1 MMKMKQLGIS
11 IGLSAAVLS
20 APFASMASAADL
32 SIEIENLTRSTFFTP
47 LIVAAHPAG
56 TSLFELGDAASS
68 EIQAIAE
75 GGDTSGAETLL
86 TGIGATQDNNPA
98 AGLLEAGASTT
109 ATLNTDGTSNVLLS
123 VAGMILPTNDGFV
136 ALNAIEI
143 PSEAGTYVYYAK
155 AYDSGTEANDEIVGS
170 GMPGQAGFPAPEPV
184 AATLGSGGTGVAAT
198 AEGFVH
204 IHRGVLGDTN
214 ATGGVSDIDSTLHR
228 WLNPVAKITLTVN

>member
-1 MMKMKQLGIS
+1 MMKIKQLGIR

-20 APFASMASAADL
+20 APFASVASAADL

-47 LIVAAHPAG
+47 LIVAAHPTG

-98 AGLLEAGASTT
+98 AGLLDAGASTT

-155 AYDSGTEANDEIVGS
+155 AYDAGTEANDEIVGS
-170 GMPGQAGFPAPEPV
+170 GMPGQAGFPAPGPV
-184 AATLGSGGTGVAAT
+184 AATLGSGGTGVVTT

-214 ATGGVSDIDSTLHR
+214 TAGGVSDIDSTLHR